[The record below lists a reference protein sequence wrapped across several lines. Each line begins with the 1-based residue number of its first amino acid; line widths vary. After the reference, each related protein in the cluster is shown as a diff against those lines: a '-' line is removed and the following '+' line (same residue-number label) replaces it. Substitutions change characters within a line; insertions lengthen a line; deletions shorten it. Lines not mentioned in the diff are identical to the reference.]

1 MGIIRGAPRVP
12 EAERAF
18 AQALD
23 AYERLRECALEPAGY
38 LAALTGI
45 IGRCQET
52 IGFDRQYGDAYV
64 LLANAFYL
72 LHLATYP
79 ATANTLPL
87 RLAAATVQHW
97 CDQPVGQLPWTE
109 GVDRGCRIYELIAQ
123 ALIEILPDCA
133 DCEERE
139 MRYLEA
145 ELFRQAL
152 VASPHDWMTA
162 GSAVGA

>member
-1 MGIIRGAPRVP
+1 MGIVRGAPRAP
-12 EAERAF
+12 EAECAF
-18 AQALD
+18 AQALE
-23 AYERLRECALEPAGY
+23 AYKRLREYALEPAGY
-38 LAALTGI
+38 LATLSGI
-45 IGRCQET
+45 IGRCQEA
-52 IGFDRQYGDAYV
+52 IGSDYQYGDAYV

-79 ATANTLPL
+79 TTANALPL
-87 RLAAATVQHW
+87 RLAAATIQHW
-97 CDQPVGQLPWTE
+97 CDQPIGQLPWTQ
-109 GVDRGCRIYELIAQ
+109 DLDKGCRIYEIIAQ